1 MPSTDSIRALRFEE
15 ADLSSED
22 LVLEADSNESYVV
35 MDLGVDGG
43 GEDDIITVSIGEETM
58 FAFPAEDGE
67 DTLFR
72 EDSLQSFGY
81 SLYGYMRTAGLP
93 APMLQVPEG
102 DDLTITTDG
111 SSGSATVKY
120 REGGA
125 SLASASQPGGPGT
138 KQRVYPVSG
147 EGTATSVADTT
158 QAVIDVETTRQPSA
172 LDDFP
177 FDGDVPSNREFDLLA
192 LALAIDDD
200 VTGGTID
207 SFRLTT
213 EEQRYLSQDAEFVDA
228 DNAEYPAEN
237 PDKGPLIFPLDMGGP
252 QTYSPGDELDLEVRA
267 TNTSGASG
275 DLNVKATFVFNRRS
289 I

>member
-1 MPSTDSIRALRFEE
+1 MPSTDSIRAKRIEE
-15 ADLSSED
+15 ADISSGD
-22 LVLEADSNESYVV
+22 LVLTADSNESYVV

-43 GEDDIITVSIGEETM
+43 GEDDIVTVSIGEETM
-58 FAFPAEDGE
+58 MAFPAEDGE

-72 EDSLQSFGY
+72 EDSLQSYGY
-81 SLYGYMRTAGLP
+81 SLYGFMRRAGLP

-102 DDLTITTDG
+102 DDLTISTDG
-111 SSGSATVKY
+111 SSGSATVVY

-147 EGTATSVADTT
+147 EGTATSVSDTST
-158 QAVIDVETTRQPSA
+158 ATINVDTSRQPSA

-177 FDGDVPSNREFDLLA
+177 FGTDVPSNREFDLLA
-192 LALAIDDD
+192 IALALDSD
-200 VTGGTID
+200 VTSGTID

-213 EEQRYLSQDAEFVDA
+213 EEQRFLAQDAAFVDA
-228 DNAEYPAEN
+228 DNAAYPAEN
-237 PDKGPLIFPLDMGGP
+237 PDEGPFIFPMSAGGP
-252 QTYSPGDELDLEVRA
+252 QTYSPGDELDIEVKA
-267 TNTSGASG
+267 TNTSGGSG
-275 DLNVKATFVFNRRS
+275 DLSVKSTVIFERRS